1 MSDSND
7 SDWKSK
13 AAVAAGAAVGSAAI
27 AAALLFVKRRRD
39 KANDSAKENQPPA
52 TGKAPHYP
60 PETD

>member
-13 AAVAAGAAVGSAAI
+13 AAMAAGAAVGSAAV

-39 KANDSAKENQPPA
+39 KASDAAKDTQPPA
-52 TGKAPHYP
+52 TGKAPHFP

>member
-13 AAVAAGAAVGSAAI
+13 AAMAAGAAVGSAAI

-39 KANDSAKENQPPA
+39 KANDSAQDNQPPV
-52 TGKAPHYP
+52 TGKAPHFP